1 MTTTVERARPAP
13 VAVTGRRDHGTLT
26 GTGALIR
33 LILRRDRVR
42 TPVWVIGVTFLVWV
56 QAASIDGLY
65 PTQADLA
72 EAAASFEGNPALEA
86 FSGPTV
92 GLDTLGGMTAWQ
104 IAIYGAIALALMS
117 LFMVSRHTRAE
128 EESGRAELAR
138 STVVGRHA
146 PLTAVLLVM
155 TAANAAVVLLVTL
168 VLPPIGL
175 SVSGSFALGAAMA
188 GCGWMFGAVT
198 AVTAQL
204 SENTHVGSGMAGALL
219 GLAFMLRAAGDV
231 GDGVLTW
238 LSPIGWT
245 SMVQAFA
252 GERWWVLGLFA
263 ASVLVLVP
271 VAFALESR
279 RDVGAG
285 LVAARPGPPRAPA
298 YLLRT
303 TGLAWRLGRAVLLA
317 WAVGLFVFGVSYG
330 SVGNDIGD
338 LIGDSEA
345 ARDFLAP
352 GGGDLTDLF
361 WVTTALQ
368 LALVG
373 TGYALMAVLRLRTEE
388 SAGRAEPVLAGAVP
402 QTTWMGTYVG
412 LALVGTVA
420 VLAAGGAGTGLAY
433 GIAVGDIGQVIRL
446 TGVAIAYV
454 PAVWVL
460 IGLAAALFGWV
471 PRAMAAVWA
480 ALTYCAFVG
489 ILASLLDLPSWV
501 QDLSPFTHV
510 PEVPATDL
518 DVVPLVALT
527 LVAAALVAAGLV
539 GFRRRDVS
547 T

>member
-1 MTTTVERARPAP
+1 MTTTFERARPAP
-13 VAVTGRRDHGTLT
+13 VASTRARGHSTLA

-42 TPVWVIGVTFLVWV
+42 TPVWVVGVTFLVWV

-128 EESGRAELAR
+128 EESGRAELIR

-155 TAANAAVVLLVTL
+155 TAANAVVVLLVTL

-188 GCGWMFGAVT
+188 GCGWVFGAVT
-198 AVTAQL
+198 AVTAQF

-219 GLAFMLRAAGDV
+219 GLAFVLRAAGDV

-271 VAFALESR
+271 VAFALESH
-279 RDVGAG
+279 RDVGG
-285 LVAARPGPPRAPA
+285 GMVAARPGEPRAPG
-298 YLLRT
+298 YLTRPS
-303 TGLAWRLGRAVLLA
+303 GLAWRLGRATLAA
-317 WAVGLFVFGVSYG
+317 WAVGLFVFGIAYG

-338 LIGDSEA
+338 IIGDSEA
-345 ARDFLAP
+345 ARDILAP
-352 GGGDLTDLF
+352 GGGDLTDLY

-368 LALVG
+368 LALVT
-373 TGYALMAVLRLRTEE
+373 TGYALMATLRLRTEE
-388 SAGRAEPVLAGAVP
+388 SSGRAEPVLAGAVRR
-402 QTTWMGTYVG
+402 TTWMGGYVV
-412 LALVGTVA
+412 LALLGTAVVMAVA
-420 VLAAGGAGTGLAY
+420 GAGTGLAY
-433 GIAVGDIGQVIRL
+433 GVAISDLGQVLRL
-446 TGVAIAYV
+446 TGVFLAYV
-454 PAVWVL
+454 PAVWVI
-460 IGLAAALFGWV
+460 IGVAAALYGLA
-471 PRAMAAVWA
+471 PRATVAVWA
-480 ALTYCAFVG
+480 VLTWCVFVG
-489 ILASLLDLPSWV
+489 ILGSLLDLPSWV
-501 QDLSPFTHV
+501 QNLSPFSHV

-518 DVVPLVALT
+518 DVVPLVGLT
-527 LVAAALVAAGLV
+527 LVAAALVVAGLV
-539 GFRRRDVS
+539 GFRRRDLS

>member
-13 VAVTGRRDHGTLT
+13 VAGAGRRGHGTLT

-42 TPVWVIGVTFLVWV
+42 TPVWVFGVTFLVWV
-56 QAASIDGLY
+56 QAVSIDGLY

-168 VLPPIGL
+168 VLPPLGL

-188 GCGWMFGAVT
+188 GCGWVFGAVT
-198 AVTAQL
+198 AVTAQF
-204 SENTHVGSGMAGALL
+204 SENTHVGSGLAGALL
-219 GLAFMLRAAGDV
+219 GLAFVLRAAGDV

-252 GERWWVLGLFA
+252 GERWWVLGLFV

-271 VAFALESR
+271 VAFALESH

-285 LVAARPGPPRAPA
+285 MVAARPGPPRAPG
-298 YLLRT
+298 YLLRPS
-303 TGLAWRLGRAVLLA
+303 GLVWRLGRATLVA
-317 WAVGLFVFGVSYG
+317 WAVGLFVFGIAYG

-338 LIGDSEA
+338 IIGDSEA
-345 ARDFLAP
+345 ARDILAP
-352 GGGDLTDLF
+352 GGGDLTDLY

-368 LALVG
+368 LALVA
-373 TGYALMAVLRLRTEE
+373 TGYALMATLRLRTEE
-388 SAGRAEPVLAGAVP
+388 SSGRVEPVLAGAVRR
-402 QTTWMGTYVG
+402 TTWMGGYVG
-412 LALVGTVA
+412 LALVGTA
-420 VLAAGGAGTGLAY
+420 VVMAAAGAGTGLAY
-433 GIAVGDIGQVIRL
+433 GVAISDLGQVLRL
-446 TGVAIAYV
+446 TGVFLAYV

-460 IGLAAALFGWV
+460 VGLAAALYGLA

-480 ALTYCAFVG
+480 ALTWCVFVG
-489 ILASLLDLPSWV
+489 ILGSLLDLPAWM

-510 PEVPATDL
+510 PEVPVADL

-527 LVAAALVAAGLV
+527 LVAAAFVVAGLV